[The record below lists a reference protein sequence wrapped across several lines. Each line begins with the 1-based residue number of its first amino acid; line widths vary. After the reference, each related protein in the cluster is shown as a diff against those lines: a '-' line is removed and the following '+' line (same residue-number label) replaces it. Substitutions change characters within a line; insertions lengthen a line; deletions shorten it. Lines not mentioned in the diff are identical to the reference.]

1 MNKWFSW
8 NVFDGDISKLERI
21 IQIAVEELEKQ
32 KDNNRIEK
40 FYFIRQ
46 YGSDKHVTFGIKSS
60 EERSSEVFEEVK
72 LLLQK
77 ALNRDFTEK
86 ERLNKDEEEPYPYV
100 QELKAI
106 ATECA
111 LLSKD
116 GVSLITCLASFSH
129 FFLNASDVKILKGHN
144 LQVDNY
150 KLFGVLIDK
159 QWLDNESKKLIELK
173 GDNETL
179 FNKIEGYL
187 IELKRFN
194 DIVIEIKKNAD
205 GLKKEGDKTN

>member
-21 IQIAVEELEKQ
+21 IQIVVEELEKQ

-46 YGSDKHVTFGIKSS
+46 YRSEKHVTFGIKSS
-60 EERSSEVFEEVK
+60 EERSLEVFEEVK

-77 ALNRDFTEK
+77 ALNRDFTEN

-116 GVSLITCLASFSH
+116 GVPLIASLACFSH
-129 FFLNASDVKILKGHN
+129 FLLNASSALGAIRII
-144 LQVDNY
+144 DN
-150 KLFGVLIDK
+150 KLRIDK
-159 QWLDNESKKLIELK
+159 NWLDNESDKLIKLK
-173 GDNETL
+173 GDNKKL
-179 FNKIEGYL
+179 FDKIEGYL
-187 IELKRFN
+187 GEMIGVNIEFIEL
-194 DIVIEIKKNAD
+194 IKNT
-205 GLKKEGDKTN
+205 EGKGVRR

>member
-8 NVFDGDISKLERI
+8 NVFDGDISKLEHI

-32 KDNNRIEK
+32 KDNNRIER

-46 YGSDKHVTFGIKSS
+46 YSQDKHVTFGIKSS

-72 LLLQK
+72 LPLQK
-77 ALNRDFTEK
+77 ALNRDFTEREGRFENK
-86 ERLNKDEEEPYPYV
+86 ENPSQI

-116 GVSLITCLASFSH
+116 GMSFIASLACFSH
-129 FFLNASDVKILKGHN
+129 FLLNASSALR
-144 LQVDNY
+144 
-150 KLFGVLIDK
+150 IDK
-159 QWLDNESKKLIELK
+159 NWLDNESDKLIKLK
-173 GDNETL
+173 GDNKKL
-179 FNKIEGYL
+179 FDKIEGYL
-187 IELKRFN
+187 GEMIGVNIEF
-194 DIVIEIKKNAD
+194 IEIIKNT
-205 GLKKEGDKTN
+205 EGKGERR

>member
-8 NVFDGDISKLERI
+8 NVFDGDRSKLERI

-32 KDNNRIEK
+32 KDNNRIER

-46 YGSDKHVTFGIKSS
+46 YTQDKHVTFGIKSS

-72 LLLQK
+72 LPLQQ
-77 ALNRDFTEK
+77 ALNRDFTERE
-86 ERLNKDEEEPYPYV
+86 ERSENRENPSQI

-116 GVSLITCLASFSH
+116 GMSLIASLACFSH
-129 FFLNASDVKILKGHN
+129 FLLNASSALGAIRII
-144 LQVDNY
+144 DN
-150 KLFGVLIDK
+150 KLRIDK
-159 QWLDNESKKLIELK
+159 NWLDNESDKLIKLK
-173 GDNETL
+173 GDNKKL
-179 FNKIEGYL
+179 FDKIEGYL
-187 IELKRFN
+187 GEMIGANIEF
-194 DIVIEIKKNAD
+194 IEIIKNT
-205 GLKKEGDKTN
+205 EGKGERR

>member
-32 KDNNRIEK
+32 KDNNRIER

-46 YGSDKHVTFGIKSS
+46 YSQDKHVTFGIKSS

-72 LLLQK
+72 LPLQK
-77 ALNRDFTEK
+77 ALNRDFTEREGRFENK
-86 ERLNKDEEEPYPYV
+86 ENPSQI

-116 GVSLITCLASFSH
+116 GMSLIASLACFSH
-129 FFLNASDVKILKGHN
+129 FLLNASSALR
-144 LQVDNY
+144 
-150 KLFGVLIDK
+150 IDK
-159 QWLDNESKKLIELK
+159 NWLDNESDKLIKLK
-173 GDNETL
+173 GDNKKL
-179 FNKIEGYL
+179 FDKIEGYL
-187 IELKRFN
+187 GEMIGVNIEF
-194 DIVIEIKKNAD
+194 IEIIKNT
-205 GLKKEGDKTN
+205 EGKGERR

>member
-32 KDNNRIEK
+32 KDNNRIER

-46 YGSDKHVTFGIKSS
+46 YTQDKHVTFGIKSS

-72 LLLQK
+72 LPLQQ
-77 ALNRDFTEK
+77 ALNRDFTEREGLSENK
-86 ERLNKDEEEPYPYV
+86 EKPSQI

-116 GVSLITCLASFSH
+116 GISLIASLACFSH
-129 FFLNASDVKILKGHN
+129 FLLNASND
-144 LQVDNY
+144 
-150 KLFGVLIDK
+150 IDK
-159 QWLDNESKKLIELK
+159 RWLDNEVKKLIKLK
-173 GDNETL
+173 DDKEDI
-179 FNKIEGYL
+179 FNKIKTIYSPEMKNF
-187 IELKRFN
+187 IE
-194 DIVIEIKKNAD
+194 VAIKIIINAD
-205 GLKKEGDKTN
+205 GLKRERDKTN

>member
-8 NVFDGDISKLERI
+8 NVFDGDRSKLERI
-21 IQIAVEELEKQ
+21 IQIAVDELKRH
-32 KDNNRIEK
+32 KDNNRIER

-46 YGSDKHVTFGIKSS
+46 YNQDKHVTFGIKSS

-72 LLLQK
+72 LPLQK
-77 ALNRDFTEK
+77 ALNRDFTEREERSENK
-86 ERLNKDEEEPYPYV
+86 ENPSQI

-116 GVSLITCLASFSH
+116 GMSLIASLACFSH
-129 FFLNASDVKILKGHN
+129 FLLNASDVKISIGHN
-144 LQVDNY
+144 LQVDIY

-159 QWLDNESKKLIELK
+159 RWLDNESEKLIELK
-173 GDNETL
+173 GDNEDI
-179 FNKIEGYL
+179 FNKIKGYL
-187 IELKRFN
+187 IEMKRFN
-194 DIVIEIKKNAD
+194 EVFIEIIKNAD
-205 GLKKEGDKTN
+205 GLKKERDKTN